1 MSWASLTPDQIV
13 STANLADAVVTG
25 VFAAKQSIPTTI
37 PSLALTTTTAIDYA
51 YVNVD
56 PTFASNRLVTKASLS
71 AAIVGPGP
79 YNYYVYG
86 VDGNTM
92 FQSTNGGFT
101 FASYTALPF
110 GQDYTVLAASSTGQY
125 LLAASRTLNNTIYV
139 SNDYGASFYSNNIG
153 NVGTSYTFTTFYPCD
168 ADMSSSGQY
177 MVVAGKTLSGG
188 THSLATV
195 AISSDYGATFTAY
208 YGAYQTARFAG
219 RLSVAMSQNGAVI
232 CYVAVDGLNNNSW
245 RYTSTNY
252 GASFTYGG
260 LSTNQLFYD
269 VSMSSTGQ
277 YILIVNHGTASTGNF
292 FVSSNYGSSYT
303 SRSTAGGGIYSGM
316 TSNGSIMQ
324 VATDTG
330 NFYYSNNNGV
340 NWSQD
345 IGNYYPILGM
355 AVGDFF
361 VAPLISNYLAMFRDT
376 SSYLGYDTCEYKPS
390 SSSVTFY
397 TQPLTYDYSINKI
410 YRKAINY

>member
-1 MSWASLTPDQIV
+1 MSWASLTSNQIV
-13 STANLADAVVTG
+13 STANLADAVETG

-51 YVNVD
+51 YVDVD

-71 AAIVGPGP
+71 AANVGPGP

-86 VDGNTM
+86 VDGNAM
-92 FQSTNGGFT
+92 YQSTNGGYT
-101 FASYTALPF
+101 FSAYTTLPF
-110 GQDYTVLAASSTGQY
+110 GQDYTVLAASYSGQY
-125 LLAASRTLNNTIYV
+125 LLAASRTLNNTIYI
-139 SNDYGASFYSNNIG
+139 SNDYGASFYSHNIG

-177 MVVAGKTLSGG
+177 MVVVGKALSGD

-252 GASFTYGG
+252 GASFAYGG

-277 YILIVNHGTASTGNF
+277 YIILVNKGTAVTGNL

-303 SRSTAGGGIYSGM
+303 SRSTLGGGVYSGM
-316 TSNGSIMQ
+316 TEDGTIMQ
-324 VATDTG
+324 VSGSQGT
-330 NFYYSNNNGV
+330 YYSTNFGV
-340 NWSQD
+340 NWNTYAYSF
-345 IGNYYPILGM
+345 NYEIGM
-355 AVGDFF
+355 AVG
-361 VAPLISNYLAMFRDT
+361 VYWQVPIVSNYVAVLSNANFYGI
-376 SSYLGYDTCEYKPS
+376 SYCNYKPPS
-390 SSSVTFY
+390 SSTTFY
-397 TQPLTYDYSINKI
+397 AQPLTYNYSINKI